1 MQKPATLRLLRAANW
16 ILLGV
21 SWGMS
26 LYAYARLPEEMASWP
41 SVWQFDQAMMGKSVP
56 FFLNPVLQTVFF
68 FGFLA
73 LIRKLLIQEPRSPG
87 EDEPPDDLK
96 AGRLRGLRN
105 EVACLALIF
114 FNLIFIHLQTSRIL
128 VSHRLATGINKT
140 YFIMLFLV
148 LIILVPYYRLRRQIL
163 LREQDRPSSR
173 S

>member
-1 MQKPATLRLLRAANW
+1 MQKPATQRLLSAANW
-16 ILLGV
+16 VLLGV

-26 LYAYARLPEEMASWP
+26 LYAYPRLQGEMASWP
-41 SVWQFDQAMMGKSVP
+41 SVWQFNQAMVEKSMA

-73 LIRKLLIQEPRSPG
+73 LIQKLSIRAAISPG
-87 EDEPPDDLK
+87 RAEPPGDQR

-114 FNLIFIHLQTSRIL
+114 FNLVFIHLQTSRIL
-128 VSHRLATGINKT
+128 VSHRLAAGINRT

-148 LIILVPYYRLRRQIL
+148 LIILVPYYRLRRQIV
-163 LREQDRPSSR
+163 LRD
-173 S
+173 